1 MSYRLN
7 RVSNRSELNDFINL
21 PFEIYR
27 NDKNWVAPIKSE
39 LKRTLDVKKNPY
51 FRFASLAL
59 FNCYRNKNIVARIS
73 LSVNETYC
81 KKVGVGTGFFGFF
94 EAFNDPDAVKFLF
107 DEVFKYC
114 RANGIQRVEGP
125 FNPNLY
131 SEVGM
136 LRTNFELPPSFFQT
150 YNPEYYNSLL
160 KENGFNI
167 LEVLHTR
174 VNKNSSDYLNKK
186 FRGSLELQ
194 MKDLRVRSFNMKN
207 RETDLEHLRNI
218 FNDAFSDN
226 WHFTPVNK
234 NEYLF
239 ASKYLELVTPPDLL
253 QFVEFKGEPVA
264 AVHFVLDINPL
275 LKNFKGKSNLIKYLN
290 FLIQR
295 KNIDKA
301 LVFAVGIKREYRN
314 SRVVQLLFNTTIE
327 ISRKFR
333 ILESTWM
340 YDENKIILSLAE
352 RLGLERDKEFNIY
365 YKNLPS

>member
-1 MSYRLN
+1 MSYRVI
-7 RVSNRSELNDFINL
+7 RVSSRSELKDFINL

-27 NDKNWVAPIKSE
+27 DDKNWVAPIKSE
-39 LKRTLDVKKNPY
+39 LKRTLDVNKNPY
-51 FRFASLAL
+51 FRFASLDL
-59 FNCYRNKNIVARIS
+59 FNCYRNKKIIARIS
-73 LSVNETYC
+73 LSVNERYC
-81 KKVGVGTGFFGFF
+81 KKAGVRTGFFGFF
-94 EAFNDPDAVKFLF
+94 ETFNDPDAVKFLL

-114 RANGIQRVEGP
+114 LANGIQRIEGP

-136 LRTNFELPPSFFQT
+136 LQTKFELPPSFFQT

-174 VNKNSSDYLNKK
+174 INKNSFDYLNKK
-186 FRGSLELQ
+186 FRKSPELQ
-194 MKDLRVRSFNMKN
+194 MQDLSVRSFNMKN
-207 RETDLEHLRNI
+207 READLEHLRNI

-226 WHFTPVNK
+226 WHFTPVSK

-239 ASKYLELVTPPDLL
+239 ASKHLELVTPPDLL
-253 QFVEFKGEPVA
+253 QFVEYKGEPVA

-275 LKNFKGKSNLIKYLN
+275 LKNFKGKSSLIKYLN

-295 KNIDKA
+295 KKIDRV
-301 LVFAVGIKREYRN
+301 LIFAVGIKKEFRN
-314 SRVVQLLFNTTIE
+314 SRVVQLLFNASVE
-327 ISRKFR
+327 IARKYR

-340 YDENKIILSLAE
+340 YDENKIIISLAE